1 MPVRSDETGG
11 QRLLGAAML
20 SAGLL
25 LAIPLP
31 AVASPVTYTLSGVS
45 ATYSVTDP
53 YPLFGSISLA
63 GTFTYDLSASHFVSV
78 AITGTN
84 TALSPL
90 SASPELFNSPIFS
103 ENTPSAAFIAI
114 RAGGTG
120 DEITIW
126 FATPLTAGAPSAIA
140 RIYLAPPSAVQS
152 VPAAVVSGTVT
163 PLVSSIPRIPEPA
176 SLPLLGGALAV
187 LLFRRRVMR
196 RPLAP

>member
-1 MPVRSDETGG
+1 
-11 QRLLGAAML
+11 ML
-20 SAGLL
+20 SMGIL

-31 AVASPVTYTLSGVS
+31 AAASPTIYTLSGVT

-53 YPLFGSISLA
+53 YPLFGSIALT
-63 GTFTYDLSASHFVSV
+63 GTFTYDFSASHLVSV

-90 SASPELFNSPIFS
+90 SASPELFNNPLFS
-103 ENTPSAAFIAI
+103 DNTPPAPYIAI

-126 FATPLTAGAPSAIA
+126 FAHPLTAGAPSTIA
-140 RIYLAPPSAVQS
+140 MISLAPPSAVQS
-152 VPAAVVSGTVT
+152 VLSEVASGTVI
-163 PLVSSIPRIPEPA
+163 PVVSSIPRIPEPA

-187 LLFRRRVMR
+187 LLFGRRAIWRT
-196 RPLAP
+196 LSI